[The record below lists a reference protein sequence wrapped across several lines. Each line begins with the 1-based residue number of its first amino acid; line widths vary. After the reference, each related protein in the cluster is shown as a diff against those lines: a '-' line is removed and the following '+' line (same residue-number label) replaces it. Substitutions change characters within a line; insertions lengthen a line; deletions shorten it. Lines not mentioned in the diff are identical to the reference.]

1 MCSFVV
7 VPLAKEKQFKII
19 EKRKLAPA
27 ANFLKITASDIAR
40 VAGAGQFVVVRL
52 NEQGE
57 RIPLTIAD
65 YDREEGTLTLIF
77 QEIGKTTKQLAG
89 FRRGSVIKDVIGPLG
104 HPTEIRNYGTVVCI
118 GGGFG
123 AATMYPIARGLRDSG
138 NYLISLIGARN
149 KSLLIYEQELGGVSN
164 ELHITTDDGSKG
176 RKGVVTDVLKDLLL
190 EKKIDMVFVVGP
202 AIMMKF
208 VALTTR
214 PFGTKTT
221 VSLNPIMVDG
231 TGMCGSCR
239 VSVGGLTRFVCVDG
253 PEFDAHQVDFDE
265 LMARQRLYL
274 DEEKKA
280 TERWELGR
288 GKAGETAGC
297 KNCQK

>member
-1 MCSFVV
+1 
-7 VPLAKEKQFKII
+7 LAKEKQFKII

-27 ANFLKITASDIAR
+27 ANFFKITAPDIAR

-65 YDREEGTLTLIF
+65 HDREEGTLTLIF

-104 HPTEIRNYGTVVCI
+104 HPTEIKNYGTVVCV

-123 AATMYPIARGLRDSG
+123 AATMYPIARGLRDTG

-149 KSLLIYEQELGGVSN
+149 ESLLIYEQELGRVSD

-176 RKGVVTDVLKDLLL
+176 RKGVVTDVLKDLLV
-190 EKKIDMVFVVGP
+190 EKKIDMVFAVGP

-208 VALTTR
+208 VSLTTK

-288 GKAGETAGC
+288 SKAGETAGC
-297 KNCQK
+297 KNCQN

>member
-1 MCSFVV
+1 M
-7 VPLAKEKQFKII
+7 ARQKQFKII

-27 ANFLKITASDIAR
+27 ANYFKITASDIAHK
-40 VAGAGQFVVVRL
+40 AEAGQFVVVRL
-52 NEQGE
+52 HEQGE

-104 HPTEIRNYGTVVCI
+104 HPTEIKNYGTVVCV

-123 AATMYPIARGLRDSG
+123 AATMYPIARGLRDAG
-138 NYLISLIGARN
+138 NYLIGLIGARN
-149 KSLLIYEQELGGVSN
+149 KSLLIYESELGGVSQ
-164 ELHITTDDGSKG
+164 ELHVITDDGSKG
-176 RKGVVTDVLKDLLL
+176 RKGVVTDVLRDLLK
-190 EKKIDMVFVVGP
+190 EKKIDMVFAVGP

-208 VALTTR
+208 VALTTKS
-214 PFGTKTT
+214 FGVKTM

-274 DEEKKA
+274 DQEKEAVEK
-280 TERWELGR
+280 WELSRR
-288 GKAGETAGC
+288 GVGAAAGC